1 MALLS
6 DLTKQIGSLKQ
17 LRLIIIFFLFSF
29 LVWLSSKM
37 SETHTASV
45 EIQFDFSDETFEFHR
60 INNEIQVT
68 DFIVSGTGF
77 RLLSARL
84 ITPTV
89 FLSMQDAQIDG
100 DGIYFTQQDLIS
112 AVESQFRNVYRV
124 NQLSLKRLD
133 TPFIQSASKRVPV
146 RLVQDLVPADGY
158 AWSSELQ
165 IVPDSLTVFGLPS
178 QVDTLMYALLDSP
191 KNKMFNTSFD
201 QKLELITDLQSNFKW
216 SQTKVYVTQNIS
228 RYTQV
233 ELRLPIEVIDSDEKI
248 DVSLIPA
255 FVLVNLSVP
264 IEKVRQIE
272 PSQFVLV
279 CRLPSDTTTEYL
291 EVNFEKIP
299 EGIMVKDITPKQVR
313 YFLD

>member
-191 KNKMFNTSFD
+191 KNKTFNTSFD
-201 QKLELITDLQSNFKW
+201 QKLALTTDLQSNFKW

-299 EGIMVKDITPKQVR
+299 EGIMVKDIIPKQVR

>member
-1 MALLS
+1 MALLC

-233 ELRLPIEVIDSDEKI
+233 ELRLPVEVIDSDEKI

>member
-45 EIQFDFSDETFEFHR
+45 EIQFDFSDQTFEFHR

-89 FLSMQDAQIDG
+89 FLSMSDALIDG

-133 TPFIQSASKRVPV
+133 APFIQSASKRVPV

-191 KNKMFNTSFD
+191 KNKTFNTSFD
-201 QKLELITDLQSNFKW
+201 QKLALTTDLQSNFKW

-233 ELRLPIEVIDSDEKI
+233 ELRLPVEVIDSDEKI

-264 IEKVRQIE
+264 IERVRQIE

>member
-6 DLTKQIGSLKQ
+6 GLTKQIGSLKQ
-17 LRLIIIFFLFSF
+17 LRLITIFFLFSF
-29 LVWLSSKM
+29 IVWLSSKM
-37 SETHTASV
+37 SETHTASI

-60 INNEIQVT
+60 INNEIQAT

-89 FLSMQDAQIDG
+89 FLSMSDAQIDG

-146 RLVQDLVPADGY
+146 RLVQDLLPADGY

-191 KNKMFNTSFD
+191 KSKMFNTSFD
-201 QKLELITDLQSNFKW
+201 QKLALTTDLQSNFKW

-233 ELRLPIEVIDSDEKI
+233 ELRLPVEVIDSDEKV

-264 IEKVRQIE
+264 IERVRQIE

-279 CRLPSDTTTEYL
+279 CRLPSDKTTEYL

>member
-1 MALLS
+1 MALLC

-45 EIQFDFSDETFEFHR
+45 EIQFDFSDQTFEFHR

-191 KNKMFNTSFD
+191 KNKTFNTSFD
-201 QKLELITDLQSNFKW
+201 QKLALTTDLQSNFKW

-233 ELRLPIEVIDSDEKI
+233 ELRLPVEVIDSDEKI

-264 IEKVRQIE
+264 IERVRQIE

-299 EGIMVKDITPKQVR
+299 EGIMVKDIIPKQVR

>member
-6 DLTKQIGSLKQ
+6 GLTKQIGSLKQ
-17 LRLIIIFFLFSF
+17 LRLITIFFLFSF
-29 LVWLSSKM
+29 VVWLSSKM

-45 EIQFDFSDETFEFHR
+45 EIQFDFSNETFEIYR
-60 INNEIQVT
+60 TNNEVQAT

-89 FLSMQDAQIDG
+89 FLSMSDAQIDG

-146 RLVQDLVPADGY
+146 RLVQDLLPADGY

-191 KNKMFNTSFD
+191 KSKMFNTSFD

-233 ELRLPIEVIDSDEKI
+233 ELRLPVEVIDSDEKV

-264 IEKVRQIE
+264 IERVRQIE

-279 CRLPSDTTTEYL
+279 CRLPSDKTTEYL

>member
-6 DLTKQIGSLKQ
+6 GLTKQIGSLKQ

-29 LVWLSSKM
+29 LVWLSTKM

-45 EIQFDFSDETFEFHR
+45 EIQFDFSDETFEFHP
-60 INNEIQVT
+60 INNEIQAT

-89 FLSMQDAQIDG
+89 FLSMSDAQIDG

-124 NQLSLKRLD
+124 NQLSIKRLD
-133 TPFIQSASKRVPV
+133 APFIQSASKRVPV
-146 RLVQDLVPADGY
+146 RLVQDLLPADGY

-178 QVDTLMYALLDSP
+178 KVDTLMYALLDSP

-201 QKLELITDLQSNFKW
+201 QKLALTTDLQSNFKW

-233 ELRLPIEVIDSDEKI
+233 ELRLPVEVIDSDEKV

-264 IEKVRQIE
+264 IERVRQIE

-279 CRLPSDTTTEYL
+279 CRLPSDTTTEYA

>member
-6 DLTKQIGSLKQ
+6 GLTKQIGSLKQ

-29 LVWLSSKM
+29 LVWLSTKM

-45 EIQFDFSDETFEFHR
+45 EIQFDFSDETFEFHP
-60 INNEIQVT
+60 INNEIQAT

-89 FLSMQDAQIDG
+89 FLSMSDAQIDG

-133 TPFIQSASKRVPV
+133 APFIQSASKRVPV
-146 RLVQDLVPADGY
+146 RLVQDLLPADGY

-178 QVDTLMYALLDSP
+178 QVDTLTYALLDSP
-191 KNKMFNTSFD
+191 KNKIFNTSFD
-201 QKLELITDLQSNFKW
+201 QKLALTTDLQSNFKW

-233 ELRLPIEVIDSDEKI
+233 ELRLPVEVIDSDEKV

-264 IEKVRQIE
+264 IERVRQIE

>member
-201 QKLELITDLQSNFKW
+201 QKLALTTDLQSNFKW

-233 ELRLPIEVIDSDEKI
+233 ELRLPVEVIDSDEKI

>member
-1 MALLS
+1 MALLC

-89 FLSMQDAQIDG
+89 FLSMSDALIDG

-146 RLVQDLVPADGY
+146 RLVQDLVPEDGY

-233 ELRLPIEVIDSDEKI
+233 ELRLPVEVIDSDEKI

-264 IEKVRQIE
+264 IERVRQIE

-299 EGIMVKDITPKQVR
+299 EGIMVKDIIPKQVR

>member
-6 DLTKQIGSLKQ
+6 GLTKQIGSLKQ

-60 INNEIQVT
+60 TNNEIQAT

-89 FLSMQDAQIDG
+89 FLSMSDALIDG

-146 RLVQDLVPADGY
+146 RLVQDLLPADGY
-158 AWSSELQ
+158 AWSRELQ

-191 KNKMFNTSFD
+191 KNKTFNTSFD
-201 QKLELITDLQSNFKW
+201 QKLALTTDLQSNFKW

-233 ELRLPIEVIDSDEKI
+233 ELRLPVEVIDSDEKI

-264 IEKVRQIE
+264 IERVRQIE

-279 CRLPSDTTTEYL
+279 CRLPSDPTTEYL

>member
-6 DLTKQIGSLKQ
+6 GLTKQIGSLKQ
-17 LRLIIIFFLFSF
+17 LRLITIFFLFSF
-29 LVWLSSKM
+29 VVWLSSKM

-45 EIQFDFSDETFEFHR
+45 EIQFDFSNETFEIYR
-60 INNEIQVT
+60 TNNEMQAT

-84 ITPTV
+84 IKPTV
-89 FLSMQDAQIDG
+89 FLSMSDAQMDG
-100 DGIYFTQQDLIS
+100 EGIYFTQQDLIS
-112 AVESQFRNVYRV
+112 SVEAQFRNVFRV

-133 TPFIQSASKRVPV
+133 APFIQSASKRVPV
-146 RLVQDLVPADGY
+146 RLDQDLMPADGY
-158 AWSSELQ
+158 AWSSERQ

-178 QVDTLMYALLDSP
+178 QVDTLMFALLDSP

-201 QKLELITDLQSNFKW
+201 QKLAVTTDLQSNFKW
-216 SQTKVYVTQNIS
+216 SQTKVRVTQNIS

-233 ELRLPIEVIDSDEKI
+233 ELRLPVEVIDSDEKV

-255 FVLVNLSVP
+255 FVLVNLRVP
-264 IEKVRQIE
+264 IERVRQIE

-291 EVNFEKIP
+291 EVNFAKIP

>member
-146 RLVQDLVPADGY
+146 RLVQDLLPADGY

-201 QKLELITDLQSNFKW
+201 QKLALTTDLQSNFKW

-233 ELRLPIEVIDSDEKI
+233 ELRLPVEVIDSDEKI

>member
-6 DLTKQIGSLKQ
+6 GLTKQIGSLKQ
-17 LRLIIIFFLFSF
+17 LRLIIIFFFFSF
-29 LVWLSSKM
+29 VVWLSSKM

-45 EIQFDFSDETFEFHR
+45 EIQFDFSNETFEIYR
-60 INNEIQVT
+60 TNNEVQAT

-89 FLSMQDAQIDG
+89 FLSMSDAQIDG

-146 RLVQDLVPADGY
+146 RLVQDLLPADGY

-191 KNKMFNTSFD
+191 KSKMFNTSFD
-201 QKLELITDLQSNFKW
+201 QKLALTTDLQSNFKW

-233 ELRLPIEVIDSDEKI
+233 ELRLPVEVIDSDEKV

-264 IEKVRQIE
+264 IERVRQIE

-279 CRLPSDTTTEYL
+279 CRLPSDKTTEYL

>member
-201 QKLELITDLQSNFKW
+201 QKLALTNDLQSNFKW

-233 ELRLPIEVIDSDEKI
+233 ELRLPVEVIDSDEKV

-264 IEKVRQIE
+264 IERVRQIE

-299 EGIMVKDITPKQVR
+299 EGIMVKDIIPKQVR

>member
-6 DLTKQIGSLKQ
+6 GLTKQIGSLKQ

-29 LVWLSSKM
+29 LVWLSTKM

-45 EIQFDFSDETFEFHR
+45 KIQFDFSDETFEFHP
-60 INNEIQVT
+60 INNEIQAS

-89 FLSMQDAQIDG
+89 FLSMSDAQIDG

-124 NQLSLKRLD
+124 NQLSIKRLD
-133 TPFIQSASKRVPV
+133 APFIQSASKRVPV
-146 RLVQDLVPADGY
+146 RLVQDLLPADGY

-178 QVDTLMYALLDSP
+178 KVDTLMYALLDSP

-201 QKLELITDLQSNFKW
+201 QKLALTTDLQSNFKW

-233 ELRLPIEVIDSDEKI
+233 ELRLPVEVIDSDEKV

-264 IEKVRQIE
+264 IERVRQID

>member
-1 MALLS
+1 M
-6 DLTKQIGSLKQ
+6 
-17 LRLIIIFFLFSF
+17 
-29 LVWLSSKM
+29 
-37 SETHTASV
+37 
-45 EIQFDFSDETFEFHR
+45 
-60 INNEIQVT
+60 
-68 DFIVSGTGF
+68 
-77 RLLSARL
+77 
-84 ITPTV
+84 
-89 FLSMQDAQIDG
+89 
-100 DGIYFTQQDLIS
+100 
-112 AVESQFRNVYRV
+112 YRV

-146 RLVQDLVPADGY
+146 RLVQDLLPADGY

-191 KNKMFNTSFD
+191 KSKMFNTSFD
-201 QKLELITDLQSNFKW
+201 QKLALTTELQSNFKW

-233 ELRLPIEVIDSDEKI
+233 ELRLPVEVIDSDEKV

-264 IEKVRQIE
+264 IERVRQIE

-279 CRLPSDTTTEYL
+279 CRLSSDTIAEYL
-291 EVNFEKIP
+291 EVNFE
-299 EGIMVKDITPKQVR
+299 EVYLGCSQLKDIDNFLFKFGFVR
-313 YFLD
+313 VGLRKTNKGWGDAIYSKNDIFIAKFYYLFLPLIRVIKFPITISRFFIRKFIKR

>member
-6 DLTKQIGSLKQ
+6 GLTKQIGSLKQ

-89 FLSMQDAQIDG
+89 FLSMSDALIDG

-124 NQLSLKRLD
+124 NQLSLKRFD

-146 RLVQDLVPADGY
+146 RLVQDLLPADGY

-191 KNKMFNTSFD
+191 KSKMFNTSFD
-201 QKLELITDLQSNFKW
+201 QKLALTTDLQSNFKW
-216 SQTKVYVTQNIS
+216 IQTKVYVTQNIS

-233 ELRLPIEVIDSDEKI
+233 ELRLPVEVIDSDEKI

-264 IEKVRQIE
+264 IERVRQIE

-279 CRLPSDTTTEYL
+279 CRLPSDKTTEYL

>member
-1 MALLS
+1 MT
-6 DLTKQIGSLKQ
+6 DRLTG
-17 LRLIIIFFLFSF
+17 
-29 LVWLSSKM
+29 
-37 SETHTASV
+37 SV
-45 EIQFDFSDETFEFHR
+45 EMLFDFSDETFEFHR

-233 ELRLPIEVIDSDEKI
+233 ELRLPVEVIDSDEKV

-255 FVLVNLSVP
+255 FVLVNLRVP
-264 IEKVRQIE
+264 IERVRQID
-272 PSQFVLV
+272 PSQFVLG
-279 CRLPSDTTTEYL
+279 CRLPSDTTAEYL

-299 EGIMVKDITPKQVR
+299 EDIMVKDITPKQVR

>member
-1 MALLS
+1 
-6 DLTKQIGSLKQ
+6 
-17 LRLIIIFFLFSF
+17 
-29 LVWLSSKM
+29 
-37 SETHTASV
+37 
-45 EIQFDFSDETFEFHR
+45 
-60 INNEIQVT
+60 
-68 DFIVSGTGF
+68 
-77 RLLSARL
+77 
-84 ITPTV
+84 
-89 FLSMQDAQIDG
+89 DAQMDG

-112 AVESQFRNVYRV
+112 SVESHFRNVFRV

-133 TPFIQSASKRVPV
+133 APFIQSASKRVPV
-146 RLVQDLVPADGY
+146 RLDQDLMPADGY
-158 AWSSELQ
+158 AWSSERQ

-201 QKLELITDLQSNFKW
+201 QKLAVTTDLQSNFKW
-216 SQTKVYVTQNIS
+216 SQKKVHVSQNIS

-233 ELRLPIEVIDSDEKI
+233 ELRLPVEVIDSDENV

-264 IEKVRQIE
+264 IERVRQIE

>member
-1 MALLS
+1 M
-6 DLTKQIGSLKQ
+6 
-17 LRLIIIFFLFSF
+17 
-29 LVWLSSKM
+29 
-37 SETHTASV
+37 
-45 EIQFDFSDETFEFHR
+45 
-60 INNEIQVT
+60 T

-84 ITPTV
+84 IKPTV

-233 ELRLPIEVIDSDEKI
+233 ELRLPVEVIDSDEKV

>member
-1 MALLS
+1 MALLC

-45 EIQFDFSDETFEFHR
+45 EIQFDFSDQTFEFHR

-89 FLSMQDAQIDG
+89 FLSMSDALIDG

-191 KNKMFNTSFD
+191 KNKTFNTSFD
-201 QKLELITDLQSNFKW
+201 QKLALTTDLQSNFKW

-233 ELRLPIEVIDSDEKI
+233 ELRLPVEVIDSDEKI

-299 EGIMVKDITPKQVR
+299 EGIMVKDIIPKQVR

>member
-1 MALLS
+1 
-6 DLTKQIGSLKQ
+6 
-17 LRLIIIFFLFSF
+17 
-29 LVWLSSKM
+29 M

-89 FLSMQDAQIDG
+89 FLSMSDALIDG

-146 RLVQDLVPADGY
+146 RLVQDLLPADGY

-201 QKLELITDLQSNFKW
+201 QKLALTTDLQSNFKW
-216 SQTKVYVTQNIS
+216 IQTKVYVTQNIS

-233 ELRLPIEVIDSDEKI
+233 ELRLPVEVIDSDEKV

-264 IEKVRQIE
+264 IERVRQIE

-279 CRLPSDTTTEYL
+279 CRLPSDKTTEYL

>member
-1 MALLS
+1 MASLS
-6 DLTKQIGSLKQ
+6 DLTLQIGSLKQ

-84 ITPTV
+84 IKPTV

-146 RLVQDLVPADGY
+146 RLVQDLLPADGY

-233 ELRLPIEVIDSDEKI
+233 ELRLPVEVIDSDEKI

>member
-165 IVPDSLTVFGLPS
+165 IVPDSITVFGLPS

-233 ELRLPIEVIDSDEKI
+233 ELRLPVEVIDSDEKI

>member
-45 EIQFDFSDETFEFHR
+45 EIQFDFSDQTFEFHR

-89 FLSMQDAQIDG
+89 FLSMSDALIDG

-133 TPFIQSASKRVPV
+133 APFIQSASKRVPV

-233 ELRLPIEVIDSDEKI
+233 ELRLPVEVIDSDEKI

-264 IEKVRQIE
+264 IERVRQIE

-299 EGIMVKDITPKQVR
+299 EGIMVKDIIPKQVR

>member
-1 MALLS
+1 
-6 DLTKQIGSLKQ
+6 
-17 LRLIIIFFLFSF
+17 
-29 LVWLSSKM
+29 M

-45 EIQFDFSDETFEFHR
+45 EIQFDFSNETFEIYR
-60 INNEIQVT
+60 TNNEVQAT

-89 FLSMQDAQIDG
+89 FLSMSDAQMDR

-112 AVESQFRNVYRV
+112 FVESHFRNVFLV

-133 TPFIQSASKRVPV
+133 APFIKSASKRVPV
-146 RLVQDLVPADGY
+146 RLDQDLMPADGY
-158 AWSSELQ
+158 AWSSERQ

-178 QVDTLMYALLDSP
+178 QVDTLMYALLESP
-191 KNKMFNTSFD
+191 KKIFNTSFD
-201 QKLELITDLQSNFKW
+201 QKLAVTTDLQSNFKW
-216 SQTKVYVTQNIS
+216 SQTKVHVMQNIS

-233 ELRLPIEVIDSDEKI
+233 ELRLPVEVIDSDEKV

-255 FVLVNLSVP
+255 FVLVNLRVP
-264 IEKVRQIE
+264 IERVRQIE
-272 PSQFVLV
+272 PSQFVLG
-279 CRLPSDTTTEYL
+279 CRLPSDTTAEYL
-291 EVNFEKIP
+291 DVNFEKIP
-299 EGIMVKDITPKQVR
+299 EDIIVKDITPKQVR

>member
-1 MALLS
+1 MALLC

-45 EIQFDFSDETFEFHR
+45 EIQFDFSDQTFEFHR

-89 FLSMQDAQIDG
+89 FLSMSDALIDG

-133 TPFIQSASKRVPV
+133 APFIQSASKRVPV

-191 KNKMFNTSFD
+191 KNKTFNTSFD
-201 QKLELITDLQSNFKW
+201 QKLALTTDLQSNFKW

-233 ELRLPIEVIDSDEKI
+233 ELRLPVEVIDSDEKI

-264 IEKVRQIE
+264 IERVRQIE

-299 EGIMVKDITPKQVR
+299 EGIMVKDIIPKQVR

>member
-1 MALLS
+1 MALLC

-45 EIQFDFSDETFEFHR
+45 EIQFDFSDQTFEFHR

-89 FLSMQDAQIDG
+89 FLSMSDALIDG

-133 TPFIQSASKRVPV
+133 APFIQSASKRVPV

-191 KNKMFNTSFD
+191 KNKKFNTSFD
-201 QKLELITDLQSNFKW
+201 QKLALTTALQSNFKW

-233 ELRLPIEVIDSDEKI
+233 ELRLPVEVIDSDEKV

-264 IEKVRQIE
+264 IERVRQIE

>member
-1 MALLS
+1 
-6 DLTKQIGSLKQ
+6 
-17 LRLIIIFFLFSF
+17 
-29 LVWLSSKM
+29 M

-89 FLSMQDAQIDG
+89 FLSMSDAQIDG

-124 NQLSLKRLD
+124 NQLSIKRLD
-133 TPFIQSASKRVPV
+133 APFIQSASKRVPV
-146 RLVQDLVPADGY
+146 RLVQDLLPADGY

-165 IVPDSLTVFGLPS
+165 IVPDSITVFGLPS

-191 KNKMFNTSFD
+191 KNKIFNTSFD
-201 QKLELITDLQSNFKW
+201 QKLALTTDLQSNFKW

-228 RYTQV
+228 RYTHV
-233 ELRLPIEVIDSDEKI
+233 ELRLPVEVIDSDEKV

-255 FVLVNLSVP
+255 
-264 IEKVRQIE
+264 
-272 PSQFVLV
+272 
-279 CRLPSDTTTEYL
+279 
-291 EVNFEKIP
+291 
-299 EGIMVKDITPKQVR
+299 
-313 YFLD
+313 

>member
-1 MALLS
+1 MALLC

-45 EIQFDFSDETFEFHR
+45 EIQFDFSDQTFEFHR

-89 FLSMQDAQIDG
+89 FLSMSDALIDG

-133 TPFIQSASKRVPV
+133 APFIQSASKRVPV

-233 ELRLPIEVIDSDEKI
+233 ELRLPVEVIDSDEKI

-264 IEKVRQIE
+264 IERVRQIE

>member
-6 DLTKQIGSLKQ
+6 GLTKQIGSLKQ
-17 LRLIIIFFLFSF
+17 LRLITIFFLFSF
-29 LVWLSSKM
+29 VVWLSSKM

-45 EIQFDFSDETFEFHR
+45 EIQFDFSNETFEIYR
-60 INNEIQVT
+60 TNNEVQAT

-89 FLSMQDAQIDG
+89 FLSMSDAQMDG
-100 DGIYFTQQDLIS
+100 DGIYFIQQDLIS
-112 AVESQFRNVYRV
+112 AVESHFRNVFRV

-133 TPFIQSASKRVPV
+133 APFIQSASKRVPV
-146 RLVQDLVPADGY
+146 RLDQDLMPADGY
-158 AWSSELQ
+158 AWSSERQ

-178 QVDTLMYALLDSP
+178 QVDTLMYALLDGP

-201 QKLELITDLQSNFKW
+201 QKLAVTTDLQSNFKW
-216 SQTKVYVTQNIS
+216 SQTKVHVTQNIS

-233 ELRLPIEVIDSDEKI
+233 ELRLPVEVIDSDEKV

-255 FVLVNLSVP
+255 FVLVNLRVP
-264 IEKVRQIE
+264 IERVRQIE
-272 PSQFVLV
+272 PSQFVLG
-279 CRLPSDTTTEYL
+279 CRLHSDTTAEYL

-299 EGIMVKDITPKQVR
+299 EDIMVKDITPKQVR
-313 YFLD
+313 YFLN

>member
-191 KNKMFNTSFD
+191 KNKMFNTSFN

-233 ELRLPIEVIDSDEKI
+233 ELRLPVEVIDSDEKI

>member
-1 MALLS
+1 MALLC

-45 EIQFDFSDETFEFHR
+45 EIQFDFSDQTFEFHR

-133 TPFIQSASKRVPV
+133 APFIQSASKRVPV

-233 ELRLPIEVIDSDEKI
+233 ELRLPVEVIDSDEKI

-264 IEKVRQIE
+264 IERVRQIE